1 MFLPVENENT
11 KTIFEK
17 HIELTNIPVN
27 AQGIL
32 LYYGKRMRD
41 EMVHILNLNT
51 KEAKADR
58 TLCLKADSST

>member
-11 KTIFEK
+11 KTIYEK
-17 HIELTNIPVN
+17 LIELTNILVN

-32 LYYGKRMRD
+32 LHYGKRMRD